1 MQYLSLAGWFI
12 SLSIMLSRF
21 IHVAANGR
29 VSVALTQKEF
39 CFLLTQSQVQMCSR
53 EISTES
59 FRDLSS
65 IHLVVLMS
73 PGGSEKAGVRSSAP
87 SWPTQEERET
97 LHRRF
102 VGTGLEAV
110 RTSLLYIFHD
120 KLRPMATPKRQKKWV
135 LMNMQC

>member
-1 MQYLSLAGWFI
+1 MFVFKSPHISDPMQYLSLASWLI

-21 IHVAANGR
+21 VHVVANGR

-39 CFLLTQSQVQMCSR
+39 CFLLTQGQVQMCSR

-73 PGGSEKAGVRSSAP
+73 PGGSEKGGLDPLHQVGQLKKKDRP
-87 SWPTQEERET
+87 S
-97 LHRRF
+97 
-102 VGTGLEAV
+102 TGGLWGQV
-110 RTSLLYIFHD
+110 
-120 KLRPMATPKRQKKWV
+120 
-135 LMNMQC
+135 